1 MKYLKRY
8 RGLFESAEAES
19 EIREILSDLTD
30 DGEFNVSI
38 KYEATLASMDSED
51 MAILITIDQGGKSF
65 AWNNVS
71 DKVQLL
77 CDMLKDKYPI
87 QIIEAN
93 IMLTFIEPDS
103 GEPKFLRTHLQ
114 SIDKFSGKLELNLPS
129 KEWIESQSKRLVLSI
144 PEENIDN
151 IKFIRAIHCEFV
163 K

>member
-8 RGLFESAEAES
+8 RSLFESAEAES

-30 DGEFNVSI
+30 DGDFTVSI

-51 MAILITIDQGGKSF
+51 MAIIVSIDKDGKSV
-65 AWNNVS
+65 AWNDVS

-87 QIIEAN
+87 QIVEAN
-93 IMLTFIEPDS
+93 IMLTFIDPED
-103 GEPKFLRTHLQ
+103 GEPRFMRTHLQ
-114 SIDKFSGKLELNLPS
+114 SIDKFHGKLEFNLPS
-129 KEWIESQSKRLVLSI
+129 EDWIQSQSRKLVLSI
-144 PEENIDN
+144 PNDNCNTFNI
-151 IKFIRAIHCEFV
+151 IKGVHCEFV